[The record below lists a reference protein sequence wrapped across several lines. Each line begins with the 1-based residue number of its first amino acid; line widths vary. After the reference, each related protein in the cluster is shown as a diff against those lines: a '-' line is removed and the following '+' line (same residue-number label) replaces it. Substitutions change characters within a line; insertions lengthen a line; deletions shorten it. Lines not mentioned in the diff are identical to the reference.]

1 MPKPF
6 NQLVVADMRKVYSD
20 KWCVVE
26 KDELPL
32 SVADM
37 DLPIA
42 SEISTALIKHVR
54 DGTLMYSA
62 KQGIPGLKEVVANR
76 LAVRYGWAIEAEQ
89 IQPLSATVPG
99 LFLSVSA
106 VTKPGEGVMV
116 QTPVY
121 TPFFEAIEYTGRR
134 IVPVPLSQ
142 PGYRVN
148 REALEEGWTPEVKA
162 LLVCNPH
169 NPVGRV
175 FTESEIETLANF
187 ALEKKLWIISDELH
201 ADLVLDGE
209 HRPLA
214 NVSSELAQKTVTL
227 YGPTKAFNF
236 AGLKISFAITANRKL
251 SEKMKLRARGS
262 AEAPNT
268 LAQTAALAA
277 YTKADPWLINT
288 LNYLRKNRKRIGE
301 IVAETPDLQW
311 IPPEGTFLAWLDFRK
326 LGLDDPAQ
334 NLQELTGLVLE
345 RGSRFGKLGEGR
357 GFARLNF
364 GTSQPILD
372 AALDRLQDATAII
385 RKQV

>member
-6 NQLVVADMRKVYSD
+6 DQLVVADMRNVYSD
-20 KWCVVE
+20 KWWVVE
-26 KDELPL
+26 QDELPL

-42 SEISTALIKHVR
+42 SEISAALIKHIK

-76 LAVRYGWAIEAEQ
+76 LAMRYGWVVGAEQ

-106 VTKPGEGVMV
+106 VTKPGDGVIV

-121 TPFFEAIEYTGRR
+121 TPFFEAIEYTGRK
-134 IVPVPLSQ
+134 IVPAPLSQ

-148 REALEEGWTPEVKA
+148 RAALEQAWTPEVKA
-162 LLVCNPH
+162 LLICNPH

-175 FTESEIETLANF
+175 FTETEIEILAAF
-187 ALEKKLWIISDELH
+187 ALEKKLWVISDELH
-201 ADLVLDGE
+201 ADLVLDGN
-209 HRPLA
+209 HLPLA
-214 NVSSELAQKTVTL
+214 SVSSELAQRTVTL

-251 SEKMKLRARGS
+251 SERMKLRARGS

-277 YTKADPWLINT
+277 YTQADPWLINT
-288 LNYLRKNRKRIGE
+288 LDYLRQNRKRIGE
-301 IVAETPDLQW
+301 VVAKMPDLDW
-311 IPPEGTFLAWLDFRK
+311 TPPEGTFLAWLDFRK
-326 LGLDDPAQ
+326 MGLDDPAQ
-334 NLQELTGLVLE
+334 NLRELTGLVLE
-345 RGSRFGKLGEGR
+345 RGARFEQLDEGR

-364 GTSQPILD
+364 GTSRPILD
-372 AALDRLQDATAII
+372 TALGRLQDAAETI
-385 RKQV
+385 RQQV